1 MKTKNK
7 STLPLTSKSNSS
19 IPTTTESETP
29 VTTTP
34 YASTTF
40 SSKPKIE
47 DLLEMIS
54 IQDNKIDK
62 LTKRVTDLE
71 QMLRETQSFNLIAT
85 NTSELLKME
94 VDKLKQYSRRSC
106 QVISGVELLRNKTT
120 ESAEETEEKVCR
132 IIETN
137 LDISREDFDYEL
149 YKVHRLPLIKKSSDK
164 NKSTP
169 KPPNIICKFRTHR
182 FREYL
187 FAKKKDILHITNK
200 KVNFPTLTYQRAV
213 MGK

>member
-1 MKTKNK
+1 MVAWDKSWENSCNNLQEISTKTLTRMVGSNRSSKMKTKNK
-7 STLPLTSKSNSS
+7 STLPLTWKSNSS
-19 IPTTTESETP
+19 IPTTIESETP

-40 SSKPKIE
+40 SCKPKIE

-62 LTKRVTDLE
+62 LTKRVTNLE

-94 VDKLKQYSRRSC
+94 VDKLKQYSRRSFL
-106 QVISGVELLRNKTT
+106 VISGVELLRKKTT
-120 ESAEETEEKVCR
+120 KSAEETEEKVCR

-137 LDISREDFDYEL
+137 SYISKEDFDYEL
-149 YKVHRLPLIKKSSDK
+149 YKVHRLP
-164 NKSTP
+164 P
-169 KPPNIICKFRTHR
+169 
-182 FREYL
+182 
-187 FAKKKDILHITNK
+187 NK
-200 KVNFPTLTYQRAV
+200 KVIRQKQINTQASEYH
-213 MGK
+213 M